1 MDTYLKFVKD
11 SDNIVQN
18 FIKHIIYKNILFQIS
33 ADLVF
38 GHNKFHKL
46 KELLEHHFKCKND
59 DRQDTRAIVF
69 VEVCIS
75 IFHSF
80 YT

>member
-1 MDTYLKFVKD
+1 MATYLRFVKY

-18 FIKHIIYKNILFQIS
+18 LKYIIFKNILFQIS

-59 DRQDTRAIVF
+59 RQDTRAIVF
-69 VEVCIS
+69 VEVCI
-75 IFHSF
+75 
-80 YT
+80 Y